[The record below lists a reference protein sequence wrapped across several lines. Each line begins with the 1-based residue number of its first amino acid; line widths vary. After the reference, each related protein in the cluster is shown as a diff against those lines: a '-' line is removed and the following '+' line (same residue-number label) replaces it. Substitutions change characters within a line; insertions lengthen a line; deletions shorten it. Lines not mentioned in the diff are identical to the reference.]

1 MRIAYRREIGDDL
14 AEGIARAA
22 QKWGRWD
29 EDTSSGLLARPNWGY
44 CEHNEPRAEVEW
56 SYGSIFSER
65 DINEHGV
72 HNAAVSYTH
81 LRAPNRRA
89 VI

>member
-29 EDTSSGLLARPNWGY
+29 EDTSS
-44 CEHNEPRAEVEW
+44 
-56 SYGSIFSER
+56 
-65 DINEHGV
+65 
-72 HNAAVSYTH
+72 AAVMVWLSVRSAMSAALSRLREEGLISY
-81 LRAPNRRA
+81 RRSRFWLTGK
-89 VI
+89 